1 MSSNDIQIG
10 GDHYKSKSIQPW
22 DAMEA
27 WLTPEEFRGF
37 LKGNAI
43 KYLARCNDK
52 GGLQDIKKANHYI
65 TKLIETTESNKPVKE
80 KMPCLIF
87 QMVKL
92 ILKPLL

>member
-27 WLTPEEFRGF
+27 WLSPEEFRGF

-52 GGLQDIKKANHYI
+52 GGIQDVKKAGHYI
-65 TKLIETTESNKPVKE
+65 SKLIEVSESNKQPIE
-80 KMPCLIF
+80 E
-87 QMVKL
+87 
-92 ILKPLL
+92 